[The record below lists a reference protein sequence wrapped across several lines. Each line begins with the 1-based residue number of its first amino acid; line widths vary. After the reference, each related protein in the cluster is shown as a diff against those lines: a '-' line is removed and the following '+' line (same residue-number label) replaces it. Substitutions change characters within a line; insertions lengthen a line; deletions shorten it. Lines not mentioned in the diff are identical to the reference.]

1 MRKVTNMLYAVALA
15 ALSAGFASCSSDVD
29 EVAETNPYYNP
40 ATNEVLTSFVFNVA
54 TSNQPTYRMTEAN
67 TQATS
72 SALFRGISDAK
83 LFTFEQ
89 RDGGGNLIDGK
100 HLYNVPDASV
110 AATKFFNL
118 ASVLSQGEINHND
131 KSHRVLEIGLP
142 IATNTLL
149 FYGRATQGTPTFSS
163 PLTIEDAIGKT
174 TMNISDNPYNTNF
187 VMAGR
192 CTGDNKT
199 RYDEVTKMLI
209 NVVNRIGNTT
219 LSSSTTV
226 YFPSAPTEVT
236 HGDVA
241 WGDYVTR
248 NGKSPLFVEDV
259 DQTALEEILASS
271 LREVITIRS
280 GEMRDG
286 SGLGIVH
293 TVSELWT
300 IVNKVAHATPTNEQD
315 AVAIALAKQIEN
327 TLEHY
332 FNATVPVDGSP
343 VSNVAFKSVQ
353 TIGEQLETVVTGYA
367 AADYADIKTLI
378 LEDFPANVS
387 LPRGA
392 TQLNYNTTDKKFVY
406 VTDLSAAG
414 MGGSTITKDNYVYP
428 AELLYFGNSPV
439 RTSDLSKVPSDYPD
453 GVTNWDTPAQWGAD
467 WTDNSHVLSSTR
479 SVAMKYDINYGTALL
494 KTTVRYGAANL
505 EDNNHAIQLA
515 RHEKNEDNKLID
527 VTSSGKFLLKS
538 ILVGGQPSKVGWDF
552 IPTSGETFTKFVYDR
567 QLNTGAETIPTY
579 VSGSE
584 YSTPNYTLLFDNY
597 DVTKEDDAQSIVY
610 VALEFQNKTGA
621 AFWGKDNLI
630 PVDGYFYIIGK
641 LDPAGK
647 AYPARTQ
654 TNYVMPP
661 YKTDGS
667 GSVEASRVFMQDFT
681 TTANFVLGQ
690 YSLQKAYLTVPDLRS
705 SQVSLGLSVDL
716 SWETGLTFDST
727 LGAN

>member
-414 MGGSTITKDNYVYP
+414 MGGSTITKDNV
-428 AELLYFGNSPV
+428 GISN
-439 RTSDLSKVPSDYPD
+439 
-453 GVTNWDTPAQWGAD
+453 
-467 WTDNSHVLSSTR
+467 
-479 SVAMKYDINYGTALL
+479 
-494 KTTVRYGAANL
+494 
-505 EDNNHAIQLA
+505 
-515 RHEKNEDNKLID
+515 D
-527 VTSSGKFLLKS
+527 V
-538 ILVGGQPSKVGWDF
+538 
-552 IPTSGETFTKFVYDR
+552 
-567 QLNTGAETIPTY
+567 
-579 VSGSE
+579 
-584 YSTPNYTLLFDNY
+584 
-597 DVTKEDDAQSIVY
+597 
-610 VALEFQNKTGA
+610 
-621 AFWGKDNLI
+621 
-630 PVDGYFYIIGK
+630 
-641 LDPAGK
+641 
-647 AYPARTQ
+647 
-654 TNYVMPP
+654 
-661 YKTDGS
+661 
-667 GSVEASRVFMQDFT
+667 
-681 TTANFVLGQ
+681 
-690 YSLQKAYLTVPDLRS
+690 
-705 SQVSLGLSVDL
+705 
-716 SWETGLTFDST
+716 
-727 LGAN
+727 